1 MIDIYIPGI
10 SRLTLLFNSTLYLF
24 ILLKYWNFRRIKS
37 DNGDSKMLFLLVCL
51 FAVCSFYNGDYFH
64 YEQVVRNVLPFSER
78 FGLEDFYGYLINF
91 THHNYLLFRIVVW
104 GGALLLVVF
113 IAKLYD
119 ASIYGVI
126 YFLFAL
132 YMSTFDYSRASLGMA
147 VYFMGLSVFT
157 NKTNVILKL
166 LGLVVIVS
174 SYFFHRSMAI
184 LIVLTVFIY
193 IPINRYTFFAYF
205 LITLVFLSVF
215 KGYFLQLMDTLLNSD
230 VRGLSNRID
239 LYMQLERS
247 SLSSSS
253 LLGTIVSLWSYF
265 IYYYVFIVD
274 SIYIIKNRHLISHG
288 ISKLYN
294 VTFALVLFATF
305 MLFSGLGAL
314 AFFYRYLFMSIIPL
328 SVLSIYMFRKGIM
341 PLKSLKKQFYV
352 GSGYLIFSFLY
363 RLLIVGH

>member
-174 SYFFHRSMAI
+174 SYFFHRSIAI

-193 IPINRYTFFAYF
+193 Q
-205 LITLVFLSVF
+205 S
-215 KGYFLQLMDTLLNSD
+215 
-230 VRGLSNRID
+230 ID
-239 LYMQLERS
+239 IL
-247 SLSSSS
+247 S
-253 LLGTIVSLWSYF
+253 LL
-265 IYYYVFIVD
+265 
-274 SIYIIKNRHLISHG
+274 
-288 ISKLYN
+288 
-294 VTFALVLFATF
+294 
-305 MLFSGLGAL
+305 
-314 AFFYRYLFMSIIPL
+314 
-328 SVLSIYMFRKGIM
+328 
-341 PLKSLKKQFYV
+341 
-352 GSGYLIFSFLY
+352 IF
-363 RLLIVGH
+363 